1 MAGELVIPFIESV
14 AEESR
19 PAVTTFIQNTGA
31 TNEDIASYKTLD
43 EFMTGYKPKTPS
55 APEWN
60 SALPDEEKAFVNV
73 KGWKNPVDTIKGY
86 RELEKLVGHE
96 KIAMPKKDKSGNYEP
111 GELERVMTQL
121 GRPVDPKDYK
131 VSANFKLPDGVQIDE
146 KLQAEFNAKLHK
158 AGFLPHQYSLV
169 MDELANMLNRGTA
182 AIKDN
187 QEKSF
192 NDATLALRTKWGMA
206 YEEKTKL
213 ANSVLR
219 NFAADQASGLK
230 LVEKYGND
238 PAVIELMANI
248 GSGLSEESLTR
259 VNMLTSMLTPESAK
273 LEIDKINREHAKE
286 LLDANHPEHKY
297 WLDKRAEYYRMAN
310 AGQQS

>member
-31 TNEDIASYKTLD
+31 TNEDIASYKTFD
-43 EFMTGYKPKTPS
+43 EFMTGYKPKPAS
-55 APEWN
+55 APDWN
-60 SALPDEEKAFVNV
+60 STLPEEEKAFVGV
-73 KGWKNPVDTIKGY
+73 KGWKSPVDTIKGY

-96 KIAMPKKDKSGNYEP
+96 KIAMPKKDKDGAYLP

-121 GRPVDPKDYK
+121 GRPVDANGYK
-131 VSANFKLPDGVQIDE
+131 VSKDFKLPEGVSLDE
-146 KLQAEFNAKLHK
+146 TAIKAFNDKAHK
-158 AGFLPHQYSLV
+158 AGLLPHQYSMV
-169 MDELANMLNRGTA
+169 MDELGR
-182 AIKDN
+182 IIN
-187 QEKSF
+187 QGLSAKTEADQKSF
-192 NDATLALRTKWGMA
+192 DDAALALRTKWGMA
-206 YEEKTKL
+206 YEEKNKL

-238 PAVIELMANI
+238 PAVIELLANI

-259 VNMLTSMLTPESAK
+259 VNMISTMLTPESAK
-273 LEIDKINREHAKE
+273 LEIEKINREHSKE
-286 LLDANHPEHKY
+286 LLDAGHPEHKY
-297 WLDKRAEYYRMAN
+297 WLDKREEYYRMAN
-310 AGQQS
+310 TTS